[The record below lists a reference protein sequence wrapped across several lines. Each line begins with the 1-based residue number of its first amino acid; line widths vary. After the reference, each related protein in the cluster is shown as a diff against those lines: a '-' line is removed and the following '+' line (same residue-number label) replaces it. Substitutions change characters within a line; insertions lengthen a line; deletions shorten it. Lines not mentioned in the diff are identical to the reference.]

1 MSTRTRQSKRIDED
15 LLYDEFDESLDLE
28 TLSDEELEE
37 ILFEDDEEETKRKG
51 PFNLPT
57 MAGLSMIVVG
67 LAYLLQQLGVLGGIS
82 LGAMV
87 SWLPWLAGILIILLG
102 FGVLSWRP
110 DKKKRRR
117 AAIARR
123 REQARRREEAIAR
136 RKERERQ
143 REETRTKT
151 TPPSTSTSTQKATA
165 TASASA
171 SSKRASRASSA
182 TTSRTTR
189 RRSAKPRSR
198 FRKSHDRK
206 IAGVCGGIAEYFN
219 LDPTLVRIAF
229 VIATII
235 TQGAFFFAYPILA
248 LFMAP
253 PAPRNSATKTSKP
266 RSDSS
271 AEGRITIIKD
281 R

>member
-15 LLYDEFDESLDLE
+15 LLYDEFDENLDLE
-28 TLSDEELEE
+28 LLTDAELEE
-37 ILFEDDEEETKRKG
+37 ILFEDEEETKRKG

-67 LAYLLQQLGVLGGIS
+67 IAYMLQQLGVLGGIS

-87 SWLPWLAGILIILLG
+87 SWLPWLAGVLIILLG

-110 DKKKRRR
+110 DKKKKRR

-123 REQARRREEAIAR
+123 RARAQR
-136 RKERERQ
+136 RQ
-143 REETRTKT
+143 RTVEET
-151 TPPSTSTSTQKATA
+151 PSPSTSTSTSTSKPKSKSKQTSKQTS
-165 TASASA
+165 TASAS
-171 SSKRASRASSA
+171 STRSERASRASSA
-182 TTSRTTR
+182 TTMRTTR
-189 RRSAKPRSR
+189 RRSAKPKRR
-198 FRKSHDRK
+198 FRKSNDRK

-229 VIATII
+229 VIATIM

-253 PAPRNSATKTSKP
+253 PAPRTGATKASKS
-266 RSDSS
+266 RRDSG
-271 AEGRITIIKD
+271 ADERITIIKD